1 MAIVPIQNIK
11 DRDMRIVLLSTAAIA
26 LSGCSWLGLGGHHGN
41 SYGHQSAGHGTYKA
55 QPIKKSCGNCGNT
68 LARWNIEG
76 GYGQEFMTGGN
87 ALTSANNEFVN
98 ITPGKTSMKSA
109 YEVGERFD
117 LGVSYALDPNRKV
130 ILNGYKSKFDG
141 ERQILG
147 TQGRGTLSGQ
157 FSDYESYGIEA
168 GLRQYALP
176 VRAPIV
182 KSIRPYLE
190 ARAGLAKVDDI
201 NVSAVT
207 RTAPNGAVTNTRGFQ
222 VYDGGWVP
230 TAAGLVGVETP
241 LFNRMTVG
249 VETGLRYS
257 GKLDA
262 VEGGFAGADGASKW
276 SVPVSLRGRYR
287 F

>member
-1 MAIVPIQNIK
+1 
-11 DRDMRIVLLSTAAIA
+11 MRIVLLSTAAIA

-41 SYGHQSAGHGTYKA
+41 SYGHNAGYGAYKA
-55 QPIKKSCGNCGNT
+55 KPVKKPCSNCGNT

-87 ALTSANNEFVN
+87 ALTSANNDFIN
-98 ITPGKTSMKSA
+98 ITPAKTTMKNA
-109 YEVGERFD
+109 YEVGERLD
-117 LGVSYALDPNRKV
+117 LGVSYALNPNRKL

-147 TQGRGTLSGQ
+147 TQGASTLSGR

-168 GLRQYALP
+168 GMRHYALP
-176 VRAPIV
+176 VRAPLV
-182 KSIRPYLE
+182 NSVRPYIE
-190 ARAGLAKVDDI
+190 ARAGIAKVDDI
-201 NVSAVT
+201 NVTAVT
-207 RTAPNGAVTNTRGFQ
+207 RRAPNGAVTNTRGYQ

-241 LFNRMTVG
+241 LFNRMTIG
-249 VETGLRYS
+249 LESGLRYS

-262 VEGGFAGADGASKW
+262 VDGGFTNADGASKW

>member
-1 MAIVPIQNIK
+1 
-11 DRDMRIVLLSTAAIA
+11 MRIVLLSTAAIA
-26 LSGCSWLGLGGHHGN
+26 LSGCSWLGMGGHHGN
-41 SYGHQSAGHGTYKA
+41 SYGHHNAGYGAYKA
-55 QPIKKSCGNCGNT
+55 QPMKKAHHHGNT
-68 LARWNIEG
+68 LSRWNVEG
-76 GYGQEFMTGGN
+76 GYGQEFITGGN
-87 ALTSANNEFVN
+87 VIQTAPNGLNLTAP
-98 ITPGKTSMKSA
+98 TKTTMKSG

-130 ILNGYKSKFDG
+130 ILNGYQSKFDG
-141 ERQILG
+141 ERQIIG
-147 TQGRGTLSGQ
+147 TQGATTLSGQ
-157 FSDYESYGIEA
+157 ISDYDAIGIEA
-168 GLRQYALP
+168 GIRQYALP

-190 ARAGLAKVDDI
+190 ARAGVAKVDDI

-207 RTAPNGAVTNTRGFQ
+207 RTSPGGVVTNRAGYGL
-222 VYDGGWVP
+222 YDGGWVP

-241 LFNRMTVG
+241 LFNRMTIG
-249 VETGLRYS
+249 LESGLRYS

-262 VEGGFAGADGASKW
+262 VDGGFAGADGASKW

>member
-1 MAIVPIQNIK
+1 
-11 DRDMRIVLLSTAAIA
+11 MRIVLLSTAAIA
-26 LSGCSWLGLGGHHGN
+26 LSGCSWLGLGGHHGG
-41 SYGHQSAGHGTYKA
+41 SYGHHNTGHGTYKA
-55 QPIKKSCGNCGNT
+55 QPMKHQHAGNT
-68 LARWNIEG
+68 LARWNFEG

-87 ALTSANNEFVN
+87 AIQTADNSLNLT
-98 ITPGKTSMKSA
+98 TPTKTTMKSA
-109 YEVGERFD
+109 YEVGERID
-117 LGVSYALDPNRKV
+117 LGVSYALNPNRKL
-130 ILNGYKSKFDG
+130 ILNGYKSQFDG
-141 ERQILG
+141 ERQNFG
-147 TQGRGTLSGQ
+147 TQGATTLSGQ

-168 GLRQYALP
+168 GVRQYALP

-182 KSIRPYLE
+182 NSVRPYLE
-190 ARAGLAKVDDI
+190 ARAGVAKVDDI
-201 NVSAVT
+201 NISAVT
-207 RTAPNGAVTNTRGFQ
+207 RTSLGGVVTNRPGYR

-241 LFNRMTVG
+241 LFNRMTIG

-262 VEGGFAGADGASKW
+262 VDGGFAGADGASKW

>member
-1 MAIVPIQNIK
+1 
-11 DRDMRIVLLSTAAIA
+11 MRIVLLSTAAIA
-26 LSGCSWLGLGGHHGN
+26 LSGCSWLGMGGHHGN
-41 SYGHQSAGHGTYKA
+41 SYGHHNQSYGAYKA
-55 QPIKKSCGNCGNT
+55 KPMKKSCGDCNT
-68 LARWNIEG
+68 LARWNVEG
-76 GYGQEFMTGGN
+76 GYGQEFITGGN
-87 ALTSANNEFVN
+87 ALQTAPNGER
-98 ITPGKTSMKSA
+98 ITVPGKVTMKNA
-109 YEVGERFD
+109 YETGERLD

-141 ERQILG
+141 ERQNFG
-147 TQGRGTLSGQ
+147 TQGATTLSGQ

-182 KSIRPYLE
+182 KSVRPYLE
-190 ARAGLAKVDDI
+190 ARAGVAKVDDI
-201 NVSAVT
+201 NISAVT
-207 RTAPNGAVTNTRGFQ
+207 RTSPGGVVTNRADYTL
-222 VYDGGWVP
+222 YEGGWVP

-241 LFNRMTVG
+241 LFNRMTLG
-249 VETGLRYS
+249 LETGLRYS

-262 VEGGFAGADGASKW
+262 REPGFLNENGFAGADGGSKW